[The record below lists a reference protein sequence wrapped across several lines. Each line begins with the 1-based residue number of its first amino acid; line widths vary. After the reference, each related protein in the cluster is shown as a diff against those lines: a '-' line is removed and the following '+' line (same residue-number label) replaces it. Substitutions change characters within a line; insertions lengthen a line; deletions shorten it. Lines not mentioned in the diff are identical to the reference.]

1 MKLQDIDESL
11 VQEDRGRIDIGGDN
25 PIAKAIGLYNL
36 GDRVRRFIRNP
47 KQLQI
52 DIRNQA
58 LDTTADAIDQVHSN
72 RSSQKPKRK
81 KRKNRHAWLK

>member
-11 VQEDRGRIDIGGDN
+11 VQEDRGRIEIGGDN
-25 PIAKAIGLYNL
+25 PLAKAIGLYNL
-36 GDRVRRFIRNP
+36 GDRVRRFIKNP
-47 KQLQI
+47 KQLRI

-58 LDTTADAIDQVHSN
+58 LDKTADAIDQVHSN

>member
-1 MKLQDIDESL
+1 MKLKDIDESL
-11 VQEDRGRIDIGGDN
+11 VQENRGRIEIGGDN

-72 RSSQKPKRK
+72 RSSQKPKIK